1 MRAISTVV
9 DVTLC
14 LLLVSASAFVLV
26 GAKPLDSPIRT
37 RTAEST
43 ANVLETSTANVNYTI
58 SSDSGTVHPTTHG
71 TLAEHLGKAALANTM
86 IRGTESSPTSDSFER
101 AVGRRVWERLGYP
114 ADVQLLVRW
123 EPYRDSELGGRF
135 ALGESPP
142 HDADVHAAVRSIP
155 SGMPRVRTRALAA
168 ARRDGYRGVARVVA
182 AGIVAGLV
190 PNESTRLALRD
201 RETGI
206 VVARRFRRL
215 IRSYDAVDSA
225 SPRLGSQ
232 QTRRAL
238 IDAMARTIESD
249 IRRSFGTPT
258 DAARSV
264 AVGRTELVVRTW
276 SA

>member
-26 GAKPLDSPIRT
+26 GAKPPDSPIRT

-43 ANVLETSTANVNYTI
+43 ANVLETGTANVNYTI

-71 TLAEHLGKAALANTM
+71 TLAELLGQAALANTT

-101 AVGRRVWERLGYP
+101 AVSRRVQERLGYP

-135 ALGESPP
+135 ALGESP

-168 ARRDGYRGVARVVA
+168 ARRDGYRGVAHVVA

-190 PNESTRLALRD
+190 PNESTRVALRD

-238 IDAMARTIESD
+238 IDAMARAIESD
-249 IRRSFGTPT
+249 IRRSFRTPT

-264 AVGRTELVVRTW
+264 AVGRIELVVRTW